1 MKNYTKNLTWAVVSM
16 LDRSTQDDNKSKV
29 QIAGLFA
36 NPVVAQDSFIPYLPN
51 KEYKRY
57 IVHVDDLEEFETV
70 YNQFQDIHANMET
83 MQYSTLKILALTV
96 TKKINI
102 VKYLR
107 FTQVL
112 IFSRNA
118 PTFGASAGDGLPALI
133 MADRRQYILGGN
145 DHVYL
150 LC

>member
-57 IVHVDDLEEFETV
+57 IVHVDDLEFT
-70 YNQFQDIHANMET
+70 
-83 MQYSTLKILALTV
+83 
-96 TKKINI
+96 IN
-102 VKYLR
+102 Y
-107 FTQVL
+107 
-112 IFSRNA
+112 
-118 PTFGASAGDGLPALI
+118 D
-133 MADRRQYILGGN
+133 
-145 DHVYL
+145 
-150 LC
+150 